1 MITSRLDALRDI
13 QTANLT
19 ATVVAELEFDSVRLP
34 PDTGQR
40 GKRNSSR
47 AKHDGKA

>member
-1 MITSRLDALRDI
+1 MITPRLDALRDI

-19 ATVVAELEFDSVRLP
+19 ATVVAELEFDSVNPP

-40 GKRNSSR
+40 GKQMSSHV
-47 AKHDGKA
+47 KHDGKA